1 MTKILVL
8 NGSNLNMLGVREPDF
23 YGTETLDGI
32 RAKVE
37 ARAAELGVEVDFRH
51 SNFEGDIINWIHEA
65 HTGADGI
72 ILNPGGFTRTS
83 LSILDAIKA
92 ISRPVIEL
100 HMANP
105 HKREAYRGSSFVS
118 YGAHGIIAG
127 FRGHGYVLALEALVQ
142 VLAAGS
148 AGQQSV
154 AAEASAAEKPA
165 VKSAAKRPA
174 AKKPAAKKRA
184 AKRG

>member
-1 MTKILVL
+1 MTRILVL

-23 YGTETLDGI
+23 YGTETLGDI
-32 RAKVE
+32 EAKVQE
-37 ARAAELGVEVDFRH
+37 RAAELGVEVDFRH

-65 HTGADGI
+65 HTGADGV

-92 ISRPVIEL
+92 ISKPVIEL

-127 FRGHGYVLALEALVQ
+127 FRGHGYVLALEALVAL
-142 VLAAGS
+142 LAPK
-148 AGQQSV
+148 
-154 AAEASAAEKPA
+154 AAVQAAQ
-165 VKSAAKRPA
+165 PA
-174 AKKPAAKKRA
+174 AKAPKPARKPAAKKRGT
-184 AKRG
+184 KRG